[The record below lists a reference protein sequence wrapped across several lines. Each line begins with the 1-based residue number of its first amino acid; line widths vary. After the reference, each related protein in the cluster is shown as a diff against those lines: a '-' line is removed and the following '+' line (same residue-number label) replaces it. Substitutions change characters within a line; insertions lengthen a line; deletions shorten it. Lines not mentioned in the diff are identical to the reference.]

1 MVLCLIKSTIKVEL
15 SRYPAHFVFLQSI
28 FALAQLIF
36 VVAIVTDVSMVL
48 SAI

>member
-1 MVLCLIKSTIKVEL
+1 MFFYNQSKIVEISSSL
-15 SRYPAHFVFLQSI
+15 YIFFESI

>member
-1 MVLCLIKSTIKVEL
+1 MQWMVLNKINNQSM
-15 SRYPAHFVFLQSI
+15 SRSKAHFVFLQSI